1 MPVPGDKPT
10 NYITSFLFI
19 FINFIQNPMKKV
31 FTFLFLVAAL
41 NSFAQQGFIVGA
53 GYSAAWFKT
62 KDIDAFLTS
71 VNAANPGLTTKFETE
86 NPYKGYTLSAGSR
99 SEKSSFLFSY
109 QQVFSKAKA
118 EGIIPVISTDAG
130 SFEISTRHSS
140 VTLAYDYYLL
150 HSLAFGGQF
159 GYTYS
164 TIRNRQYELA
174 FGDSKSVVD
183 KKGGLQ
189 AAVNAIIE
197 VPLGSSVFF
206 QLQPY
211 YMLAFYDMDMDN
223 IAGIYLGQGNSASTT
238 SDLRGLGIDFRLG
251 IKIR

>member
-1 MPVPGDKPT
+1 
-10 NYITSFLFI
+10 
-19 FINFIQNPMKKV
+19 MKKV
-31 FTFLFLVAAL
+31 YLFLLLLATL
-41 NSFAQQGFIVGA
+41 NSFAQSGFIIGG
-53 GYSAAWFKT
+53 GYSASWFKT
-62 KDIDAFLTS
+62 KEFDTFLTS
-71 VNAANPGLTTKFETE
+71 VNTANPGLTTQFETE
-86 NPYKGYTLSAGSR
+86 QPYKGYTLFAGSQ

-109 QQVFSKAKA
+109 QQLFNKAKA

-130 SFEISTRHSS
+130 TFEIATRHSS

-150 HSLAFGGQF
+150 RNLAFGGQF

-164 TIRNRQYELA
+164 TVRNSQYELA

-183 KKGGLQ
+183 KKGGVQ

-197 VPLGSSVFF
+197 IPLGSMAFF

-223 IAGIYLGQGNSASTT
+223 VASIYLGQGNSASAT
-238 SDLRGLGIDFRLG
+238 SDLRGLGIDFKLG
-251 IKIR
+251 IKIQ